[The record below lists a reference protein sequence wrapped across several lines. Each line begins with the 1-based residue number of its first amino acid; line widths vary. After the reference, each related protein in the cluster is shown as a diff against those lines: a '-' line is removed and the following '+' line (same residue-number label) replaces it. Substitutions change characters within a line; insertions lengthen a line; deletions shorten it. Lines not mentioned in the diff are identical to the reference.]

1 MECWRLW
8 KWFGRL
14 VERVLE
20 LAAMVLER
28 LLDLAVMVLE
38 RLLELEYLH
47 R

>member
-14 VERVLE
+14 LV
-20 LAAMVLER
+20 ER
-28 LLDLAVMVLE
+28 LLELSVMVLE
-38 RLLELEYLH
+38 RLLELEYLY